1 MFFFYFQM
9 TFNFKNTVSQFK
21 RLIGRKFSDPVV
33 AEEKRRQNCQLVER
47 PGDSIGLKVSLTMK
61 KLTYSILHLCVV
73 KSELA
78 VWYSIKLW
86 TERVTS
92 VFTFGLSK
100 ESEISF
106 NI

>member
-1 MFFFYFQM
+1 M
-9 TFNFKNTVSQFK
+9 TFNLKNTVGQFK

-47 PGDSIGLKVSLTMK
+47 PGHSIGLKVSLTTK
-61 KLTYSILHLCVV
+61 KLSYSKLYLCVV

-78 VWYSIKLW
+78 VWYSITLW

-92 VFTFGLSK
+92 AYTFGLSK
-100 ESEISF
+100 ECEISF
-106 NI
+106 NA